1 MNSLNAPAEVI
12 DGTGLLGSR
21 VRQGRNE
28 YLYAIVPANALKGE
42 TYVVTYDGD
51 EESCPK
57 LVVAATLA
65 VYQEYAVVLVDQGAT
80 AGVAKVQTKGH
91 AYMLVEGTTDVAKT
105 TILNFSAR
113 RNPRRGRGSS
123 FGELLRYCVRGSG
136 VKQRGSHSG
145 GTSRGDADLH
155 GFLDL
160 ESWGVYSAGWT
171 PQIHIF

>member
-91 AYMLVEGTTDVAKT
+91 AYMLVEGTTDVAKNNYLKLLST
-105 TILNFSAR
+105 EKSAKR
-113 RNPRRGRGSS
+113 DAAARSASS
-123 FGELLRYCVRGSG
+123 YAIACEAQASNSAVLIQVELLGA
-136 VKQRGSHSG
+136 
-145 GTSRGDADLH
+145 T
-155 GFLDL
+155 
-160 ESWGVYSAGWT
+160 
-171 PQIHIF
+171 QICTAS